1 MSAGKFAGSGSC
13 KNSVMVWF
21 PLWKGER
28 SLLNVGGE
36 ETSFWCV
43 PGSVTWTTLTWHST
57 PTGCNNHTKKHRQE
71 LRCSKKPPTLSYSD
85 FTSKFNSILQHQAGS
100 DKCIVPCTGFMEYFL
115 ETSGSG
121 WVGGGGCGCAHLGV
135 HNHRLFTNHRETLP
149 RKQTATLSF
158 FPSLPPPQLGH
169 LKLIECENY
178 FFIF

>member
-13 KNSVMVWF
+13 ENSVMVWF

-121 WVGGGGCGCAHLGV
+121 WVGGGGVSV
-135 HNHRLFTNHRETLP
+135 HIWVCTTTDYSQITEKHFQGNKQPPSPFSLLCLLP
-149 RKQTATLSF
+149 SLVTLS
-158 FPSLPPPQLGH
+158 L
-169 LKLIECENY
+169 
-178 FFIF
+178 